1 MAATALVAL
10 DLGSCSALLL
20 TSWIAAEWARVLP
33 VCPCFDYPRSPPTS
47 AEDSG
52 SSSGRP
58 RSGPGSTCRGHREN
72 GESRGV
78 ARAYSAEKR
87 RNIGSLRLRRSEP
100 TRLADTLYVFCFLG
114 KPDSEMIKLW
124 KAESLEFREA
134 ACAIEVRV
142 EGTSNFY
149 SIFDSED
156 IEGHHVSGSMKEYL
170 IKKRI
175 IGNSSPKTNSTSL
188 GRVRTHPP
196 NKSFG

>member
-1 MAATALVAL
+1 MF
-10 DLGSCSALLL
+10 G
-20 TSWIAAEWARVLP
+20 
-33 VCPCFDYPRSPPTS
+33 PTS
-47 AEDSG
+47 DVVDRRGMGACIAGLSVLRLSEIASDFRRRFG
-52 SSSGRP
+52 IFVWAP

-72 GESRGV
+72 RESRGV
-78 ARAYSAEKR
+78 ARASFAEKR

-100 TRLADTLYVFCFLG
+100 TRLADTLDVFCFLG

-149 SIFDSED
+149 SIFDCED

-170 IKKRI
+170 IKK
-175 IGNSSPKTNSTSL
+175 TNYWEFFSEDEQ
-188 GRVRTHPP
+188 HQ
-196 NKSFG
+196 FG